1 MNKDI
6 ELKVKIKRTKFRFT
20 GTVEDRKRKDS
31 TGNTVYIP
39 QYVNDGFVIFYDR
52 LLDKIYNNTIKITQT
67 ELRVLIWFA
76 KHIEFNSNWIK
87 ATQREI
93 ASAIGLDVMQVNKAL
108 HILEDINIIDVRSH
122 CEYIIKHNQIFR
134 GNMLQFYEDYKR
146 LYTDKKGEIF

>member
-1 MNKDI
+1 MNKDL

-93 ASAIGLDVMQVNKAL
+93 AFTIGLDVMQVNKAL
-108 HILEDINIIDVRSH
+108 HSLEDINMIDVRSH
-122 CEYIIKHNQIFR
+122 SEYIINHNYIFR

-146 LYTDKKGEIF
+146 LYPDQKGEIF